1 MQNSV
6 PLGEFTNYLGYLV
19 KSTENKPLNNRP
31 LSKSSLQI
39 NPLVDKNILGK
50 FEATITILSYF
61 SRLNYENKVRKVL
74 KMYPILTYSPLVF
87 NKALSYLTYS
97 ASTDNKIELNPT
109 NKVASGYLLY
119 DPSHDTPLSITVNTI
134 LGEKC
139 LVVSFRGTLS
149 LKSLLKDLNIVY
161 MNLFQLYGNEL
172 FSEEF
177 AEVQSR
183 GKALVNP
190 FGAHRGFV
198 TGLQNVFP
206 KIIEKIESLLTN
218 HKDIKRIFIT
228 GHSLGGAYA
237 NLFSLGLA
245 QMKKKGMILPDLH
258 VVTFGAP
265 KTFTSY
271 ARNVF
276 NRLLLDEFMTL
287 DRVTNRPRFP
297 DPTMLTYDP
306 IPLIPG
312 HMEHPGFSILNPEIK
327 TQSRTGRTKHVSE
340 LRNELSGIKSKT
352 GFFSKLVSRNY
363 NPLPDYPE
371 FYSNFKDSSSLT
383 ADEYSKLL
391 SSTVAGT
398 VRLASGPAGK
408 IIEIIKNIFHVS
420 TNEITQSEKVAEKE
434 MAEELKEIK
443 EDPVQVPA
451 EVVADVKAIN
461 AAVDNAYANSGDPTT
476 PNAKEGGGSNSN
488 LYKQQTVKEDPNH
501 LVYSCSQITAPI
513 PMVGCHLGYMGVGW
527 VGGTHNAGSG
537 NPASRGY
544 SEEATLYYTDGN
556 WTFSSDI
563 PKTNNSKTKKINIS
577 RSPPAAPA
585 APTAP
590 AALAALAAPAAPA
603 APATPV
609 VPAIIGGKVSL
620 RKTRRYR
627 KRKT

>member
-6 PLGEFTNYLGYLV
+6 PLAEFTNYLGHLV
-19 KSTENKPLNNRP
+19 KITEGAPLNKRP
-31 LSKSSLQI
+31 LVKSSLQ
-39 NPLVDKNILGK
+39 VDKLLDKKIIGK

-74 KMYPILTYSPLVF
+74 KMYPILEYSPLVF

-97 ASTDNKIELNPT
+97 ASTDDKIELVPN
-109 NKVASGYLLY
+109 NKVPSGYILY
-119 DPSHDTPLSITVNTI
+119 DPDHDTPLSIIINTI

-139 LVVSFRGTLS
+139 LIVSFRGTLS
-149 LKSLLKDLNIVY
+149 LKSLLNDLNVLY

-172 FSEEF
+172 FSEEL

-183 GKALVNP
+183 EMQVINP

-206 KIIEKIESLLTN
+206 KIIEKIKSLLNDHT
-218 HKDIKRIFIT
+218 DIKRIFIT

-245 QMKKKGMILPDLH
+245 QMKKKGMALPDLH

-276 NRLLLDEFMTL
+276 NGLLLDKFMTF

-306 IPLIPG
+306 IPLIPP
-312 HMEHPGFSILNPEIK
+312 HMDHPGFSILNPEIK
-327 TQSRTGRTKHVSE
+327 TQSRTGRTKHISE
-340 LRNELSGIKSKT
+340 LRNELTGIKSKA
-352 GFFSKLVSRNY
+352 GFFSRLISRNY

-371 FYSNFKDSSSLT
+371 FYSNFKDSSVIT

-391 SSTVAGT
+391 GSAVAGT
-398 VRLASGPAGK
+398 VRFARGPAAK
-408 IIEIIKNIFHVS
+408 IIEIVTKTFNVS
-420 TNEITQSEKVAEKE
+420 VNEITQSEKVAEEQVAQEVKQ
-434 MAEELKEIK
+434 IK
-443 EDPVQVPA
+443 DEPVQVPA

-461 AAVDNAYANSGDPTT
+461 AAVDKAYTNSGNSSTPT
-476 PNAKEGGGSNSN
+476 AKEGGGSNTN
-488 LYKQQTVKEDPNH
+488 LYKAQTVKENPNH

-513 PMVGCHLGYMGVGW
+513 PMAGCHLGYMGVGW
-527 VGGTHNAGSG
+527 IGGIHNAGSG
-537 NPASRGY
+537 SPATRGY
-544 SEEATLYYTDGN
+544 STEATLYNTNGN

-563 PKTNNSKTKKINIS
+563 PK
-577 RSPPAAPA
+577 
-585 APTAP
+585 
-590 AALAALAAPAAPA
+590 
-603 APATPV
+603 
-609 VPAIIGGKVSL
+609 GGKRTL
-620 RKTRRYR
+620 RKTRRFR
-627 KRKT
+627 KR